1 MKSPAELQRRLCRQ
15 WHAAALRE
23 ARLLNA
29 NDAWPLVVSIGR
41 PSARRLQ
48 SDIDSVKRHIETW
61 RRVRVGEVVWENVP
75 YRATADPVSVPVAW
89 KLSKPSEWVAAC
101 GDRVV
106 RQEFDALAT
115 LVEQTAAMFHALLI
129 RRRSLWRDKPLAEV
143 VQATRLAGALAPGAA
158 RGRSLRMLSVEGID
172 TKFFERH
179 AHLVAS
185 LLDVRFN
192 GEVSEIGLEAF
203 LDAYAERDHWLLLLD
218 LDGSLL
224 PFAKQRVRSSELHQ
238 TPPPCER
245 LLIVEN
251 EHSQHQLPAVPGAV
265 AVLGAGRDLGWASGD
280 WLRRK
285 RVAYWGDIDTWGLH
299 LLAKARQAIAGLDA
313 LLMSAEVYDEH
324 HASAV
329 REDEPAIDVSLDGL
343 SPAEVALYE
352 RLLRSPRGRLE
363 QEFLPVGLVEETILR
378 WANE

>member
-1 MKSPAELQRRLCRQ
+1 MKSPAELRGKLCRQ
-15 WHAAALRE
+15 WHAAAVRE

-29 NDAWPLVVSIGR
+29 DNAWPLVVSIGR
-41 PSARRLQ
+41 PSARRLL
-48 SDIDSVKRHIETW
+48 SDIDSVKHHVAAW
-61 RRVRVGEVVWENVP
+61 RRLKIGEVVWENVS

-115 LVEQTAAMFHALLI
+115 LVEQTDPIFHALLI
-129 RRRSLWRDKPLAEV
+129 RRRSLWRDKPLVEV
-143 VQATRLAGALAPGAA
+143 VQAARLAGALVPGAA

-185 LLDVRFN
+185 LLDVRFH
-192 GEVSEIGLEAF
+192 GEVGEIGLEAF
-203 LDAYAERDHWLLLLD
+203 LDAYADREHWLLLMD
-218 LDGSLL
+218 LDGALL
-224 PFAKQRVRSSELHQ
+224 PFEKQRVRSSELHL

-251 EHSQHQLPAVPGAV
+251 EHCQHQLPAVPGTV
-265 AVLGAGRDLGWASGD
+265 AVLGAGRDLGWVSGD

-313 LLMSAEVYDEH
+313 LMMTAEVYDKH
-324 HASAV
+324 QASAV

-343 SPAEVALYE
+343 SPAEVSLYN
-352 RLLRSPRGRLE
+352 RLLIEPHGRLE
-363 QEFLPVGLVEETILR
+363 QEFLPIGFVEETILQ
-378 WANE
+378 WASE